1 MARYSVSPL
10 SIDSLVMHA
19 DIAATIVGD
28 KNLVLTGITQDSR
41 NVEPGDILC
50 CVRGDSFDGHQFI
63 GEAISRGAVAVLVDH
78 IDESIDSSVAQIVV
92 TDVREILGRVASA
105 VFRHPASSLKMV
117 GITGTNGKTSTASI
131 LGTLIEAHGGS
142 VYVMG
147 TLTGARTT
155 PESIDLH
162 AQLRSCV
169 DAGIDHVV
177 MEVSSHALEHH
188 RVDGI
193 VFDVAV
199 FTNLGHDHLDF
210 HGTMENYF
218 SAKRKLFTSELT
230 RVAVVNAD
238 DAYGQ
243 KLHTEAFVPTN
254 TFSLANV
261 RDVMVTA
268 SHVSF
273 TWKHLNVHL
282 PIGGSFTVMNALAA
296 ISAAS
301 ELGIPDERIV
311 SGCAAV
317 QTVPGRF
324 ELVPN
329 DVDLDVVVD
338 FAHTPEAL
346 DGLLTN
352 AREIA
357 RGRLI
362 VVFGCGG
369 DRDHAKRPL
378 MGDIASRGADV
389 VIVTSDNPRSEDPD
403 RIIAEVISGVDTI
416 HASVSSIVN
425 REKAIESA
433 ILGAKRGDMVVI
445 AGKGH
450 ETTQEA
456 NGVLTPSS
464 DVLIAAGVLRIRKE
478 KTK

>member
-1 MARYSVSPL
+1 MARQSVSPL
-10 SIDSLVMHA
+10 TIDSLVMHA
-19 DIAATIVGD
+19 DIIATIVGD
-28 KNLVLTGITQDSR
+28 KNAVFTGITQDSR

-78 IDESIDSSVAQIVV
+78 VDESIDSSVVQVVV
-92 TDVREILGRVASA
+92 TDVRQVLGRIAA
-105 VFRHPASSLKMV
+105 AAFRHPASSLKMV

-142 VYVMG
+142 VHVMG

-193 VFDVAV
+193 VFDVAI

-218 SAKRKLFTSELT
+218 SAKRKLFTSERT
-230 RVAVVNAD
+230 RVAIVNID
-238 DAYGQ
+238 DSYGRQ
-243 KLHTEAFVPTN
+243 LQTEAMVPTS
-254 TFSLANV
+254 TYSLANI
-261 RDVMVTA
+261 RDVVVTA
-268 SHVSF
+268 SDVSF
-273 TWKHLNVHL
+273 SWRTLDIRL
-282 PIGGSFTVMNALAA
+282 PIGGSYAVMNALAA
-296 ISAAS
+296 ITAAS
-301 ELGIPDERIV
+301 ELGIPDDRIV
-311 SGCAAV
+311 SGCASV
-317 QTVPGRF
+317 HTVPGRF

-329 DVDLDVVVD
+329 DADIDVVVD

-346 DGLLTN
+346 EGLLVSG
-352 AREIA
+352 RKIA
-357 RGRLI
+357 RAGLI

-378 MGDIASRGADV
+378 MGDIASRGADI

-403 RIIAEVISGVDTI
+403 HIIAEVMSGVV
-416 HASVSSIVN
+416 AKNALVSSIVN

-433 ILGAKRGDMVVI
+433 ILGAKHGDMVVI

-464 DVLIAAGVLRIRKE
+464 DVAIAAGALRLRKE